1 MRIPRSLN
9 QLLRR
14 HDKIVRQNN
23 KSNGFFYA
31 TFSDSIVEDAGCMK
45 CGYLEF
51 CHRYMSPKGPLR
63 NEDRETLK
71 LKFNK
76 AKLEALIE
84 N

>member
-51 CHRYMSPKGPLR
+51 CHHYMAPKVPLR
-63 NEDRETLK
+63 NEDREILK

-76 AKLEALIE
+76 AKLEAMIE

>member
-1 MRIPRSLN
+1 MNIPKNLKT
-9 QLLRR
+9 LLRR
-14 HDKIVRQNN
+14 HDKIVRQNT

-31 TFSDSIVEDAGCMK
+31 TFSDSIVKDAGCMK